1 MPALLFPNFQSFFLW
16 IRDLSHTAKI
26 SNIFVWFIC
35 LLIFLIFSIQTLGD
49 LFLFVFVLQRNLSLF
64 SSVAPGFS
72 RAARP
77 VPAPRLRK
85 HPPRWP
91 LTCVYLSVVHAD
103 LPPRHEKR
111 LQHYLLADTV
121 SSERRLLSH
130 ALGPAVRGRGPPAA
144 PRPAQSPS
152 PHCRLPGAL
161 PARLGVRP
169 ARLPRPPLS
178 PQPVQSRSCAF
189 MLPY

>member
-49 LFLFVFVLQRNLSLF
+49 LFLFVFVFVLQRNLSLF

-85 HPPRWP
+85 QPPRWP
-91 LTCVYLSVVHAD
+91 LTCVYLSAVHAD
-103 LPPRHEKR
+103 LPHGVRNG
-111 LQHYLLADTV
+111 
-121 SSERRLLSH
+121 SSIICSPTLFHLKDASFPMRWASPC
-130 ALGPAVRGRGPPAA
+130 GGGGPPLHRSRLGARVLTAVFLELYPPALASIRRGCPA
-144 PRPAQSPS
+144 PRCPPS
-152 PHCRLPGAL
+152 
-161 PARLGVRP
+161 
-169 ARLPRPPLS
+169 LS
-178 PQPVQSRSCAF
+178 RAP
-189 MLPY
+189 

>member
-1 MPALLFPNFQSFFLW
+1 MALACTSLVRVRRDTLLVLLGDACTFVPQLSELFLW

-49 LFLFVFVLQRNLSLF
+49 LFLFVFVFVLQRNLSLF
-64 SSVAPGFS
+64 SSVALGFS

-91 LTCVYLSVVHAD
+91 LTCVYLSVVRAD
-103 LPPRHEKR
+103 HPPRREKR
-111 LQHYLLADTV
+111 LQHYLLAPTLFHLKD
-121 SSERRLLSH
+121 
-130 ALGPAVRGRGPPAA
+130 AGGRD
-144 PRPAQSPS
+144 
-152 PHCRLPGAL
+152 CGA
-161 PARLGVRP
+161 
-169 ARLPRPPLS
+169 
-178 PQPVQSRSCAF
+178 
-189 MLPY
+189 